1 MKMVVNLG
9 INGLL
14 ALLAVYF
21 GVRAI
26 LMFKKTNI
34 GEVVADLNAKE
45 KHKLRL
51 LYSTV
56 FLGSTIVSLSI
67 IQAVNLSVIQILYS
81 DLALL
86 AVNLAFLFSAYSWYS
101 FLKDLQ
107 QGKEIEK
114 KTFSNRQ
121 LTNA

>member
-1 MKMVVNLG
+1 MVVKLG

-14 ALLAVYF
+14 VLLAVYF
-21 GVRAI
+21 GVRAV
-26 LMFKKTNI
+26 LMFKRTNI

-56 FLGSTIVSLSI
+56 FLGATIMSVSI
-67 IQAVNLSVIQILYS
+67 IQAANLSVIQIPYS
-81 DLALL
+81 DLAMS
-86 AVNLAFLFSAYSWYS
+86 AVNLAFLFSAYTWYS

-107 QGKEIEK
+107 REK
-114 KTFSNRQ
+114 R
-121 LTNA
+121 

>member
-1 MKMVVNLG
+1 MNMIVNLG

-14 ALLAVYF
+14 VLFAVYF
-21 GVRAI
+21 GLRAVI
-26 LMFKKTNI
+26 MFKRTNI

-56 FLGSTIVSLSI
+56 FLGSTIVSLSF
-67 IQAVNLSVIQILYS
+67 IQAVNLSVIQIHS
-81 DLALL
+81 SELALS
-86 AVNLAFLFSAYSWYS
+86 AVNLAFLFSAYTWYS
-101 FLKDLQ
+101 FLKELH
-107 QGKEIEK
+107 QGKEVEK
-114 KTFSNRQ
+114 KPFSNRQ

>member
-1 MKMVVNLG
+1 MIVNLG

-14 ALLAVYF
+14 VLFAVYF
-21 GVRAI
+21 GLRAVI
-26 LMFKKTNI
+26 MFKRTNI

-56 FLGSTIVSLSI
+56 FLGSTIVSLSF
-67 IQAVNLSVIQILYS
+67 IQAVNLSVIQIHS
-81 DLALL
+81 FELALS
-86 AVNLAFLFSAYSWYS
+86 AVNLAFLFSAYTWYS
-101 FLKDLQ
+101 FLKELH
-107 QGKEIEK
+107 QGKEVEK
-114 KTFSNRQ
+114 KPFSNRQ